1 MAETVDGGGVDPVDA
16 VVEGGVDGGDG
27 LVVILWAPGELPAAA
42 AHGPGADSDGSEF
55 EVAIAEP
62 PFLHLF
68 YNSGRRKC
76 DGGGAERP
84 LCPRLI

>member
-1 MAETVDGGGVDPVDA
+1 
-16 VVEGGVDGGDG
+16 
-27 LVVILWAPGELPAAA
+27 LPAAA

-84 LCPRLI
+84 VCPRLI